1 MNFKHLKVVSLLA
14 LAFAMLVNTAHA
26 GIFDTKENVAQSIAT
41 INETHS
47 INSLAFS
54 PDGKLLVAAKYLH
67 DFSAQVWD
75 WEKQQRVGPE
85 LKYDEINNL
94 NRNAVQFSKSG
105 NEIVWCGYA
114 VAAWRVLD
122 GIETYRKKE
131 SVKGKS
137 CAAIAHETTSDIV
150 WILEISHQEKM
161 QTLVAYD
168 SKTWQIIDK
177 LDTPNFLPSA
187 FSISYDGKFAAI
199 AGRFFSGKVN
209 DLGVL
214 VSTQEIRIFDLVG
227 RRQVSEFAAQTPS
240 RTTNYI
246 MVGNQIS
253 ALAWSVDGNSLA
265 VGFSGVMDDGGDA
278 LQILDSRT
286 GKILSRE
293 PGAQGTQING
303 LIYTPDGKYLIA
315 SSISK
320 KVKIWDEKHTRLLQE
335 ISAIPA
341 AIAISP
347 DGHYLALGGAPVG
360 IGNIDGLLA
369 LMFPATGKAVIYK
382 LR

>member
-1 MNFKHLKVVSLLA
+1 MVASVLA
-14 LAFAMLVNTAHA
+14 LAFTVLVNTTHA
-26 GIFDTKENVAQSIAT
+26 GVFDTKEDVAQSVAT
-41 INETHS
+41 INENHP

-54 PDGKLLVAAKYLH
+54 PDGKLLVAAKYTY

-75 WEKQQRVGPE
+75 WKKILRVGLE

-94 NRNAVQFSKSG
+94 NWNAVQFLKSG
-105 NEIVWCGYA
+105 NEVIWCGYA
-114 VAAWRVLD
+114 IAAWRVLD
-122 GIETYRKKE
+122 GIETYRQKE
-131 SVKGKS
+131 VVKGNS
-137 CAAIAHETTSDIV
+137 CAAIASEPTSDIV
-150 WILEISHQEKM
+150 WILQKSYQQRM

-199 AGRFFSGKVN
+199 AGRFFSAKVN
-209 DLGVL
+209 DLGLL
-214 VSTQEIRIFDLVG
+214 VSTQGIRIFDLVE
-227 RRQVSEFAAQTPS
+227 RRQVSELPLQTS
-240 RTTNYI
+240 SSVTL
-246 MVGNQIS
+246 GNEIS
-253 ALAWSVDGNSLA
+253 ALAWSADGTTLG
-265 VGFSGVMDDGGDA
+265 VGFSGVTDDGGDVI
-278 LQILDSRT
+278 QILDSRT

-293 PGAQGTQING
+293 PGAKGTEING
-303 LIYTPDGKYLIA
+303 LKYTPDGKYLIA

-320 KVKIWDEKHTRLLQE
+320 KVKIWDGKHTRLLQE
-335 ISAIPA
+335 ISAAPS

-347 DGHYLALGGAPVG
+347 DGHYLALGGASVG

-369 LMFPATGKAVIYK
+369 LIFPAAGKAVIYK